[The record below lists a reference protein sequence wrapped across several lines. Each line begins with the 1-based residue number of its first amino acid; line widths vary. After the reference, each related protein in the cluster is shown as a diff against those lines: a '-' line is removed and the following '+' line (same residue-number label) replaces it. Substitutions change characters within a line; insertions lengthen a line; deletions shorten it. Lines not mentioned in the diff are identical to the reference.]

1 MFIGMTTST
10 DGIYQR
16 NNRVVGLSAV
26 WGLVVAFKLQRKYGC
41 DERFLV
47 VVVVVTAAAPTH
59 FSTQLS
65 EKTISFEKCRSDSF
79 VRTSLQQ
86 FPAYVAAT
94 VLIGLK
100 SVAVTFV

>member
-1 MFIGMTTST
+1 M
-10 DGIYQR
+10 Y
-16 NNRVVGLSAV
+16 LSAV

-47 VVVVVTAAAPTH
+47 VVVVTAAAAAAAAAAAPPT
-59 FSTQLS
+59 SQLS

>member
-1 MFIGMTTST
+1 MRLM
-10 DGIYQR
+10 Y
-16 NNRVVGLSAV
+16 LSAV

-47 VVVVVTAAAPTH
+47 VVVVVTAAAAAAAPPT
-59 FSTQLS
+59 SQLS

>member
-1 MFIGMTTST
+1 MRLM
-10 DGIYQR
+10 Y
-16 NNRVVGLSAV
+16 LSVV

-47 VVVVVTAAAPTH
+47 VVVVTAAAAAAAAAPPT
-59 FSTQLS
+59 SQLS